1 MRYISFDIETIPG
14 DFEELSESQQE
25 YWLRGAST
33 YEERDKKKGEMAL
46 TALTGRVVCICLALF
61 TIDENG
67 NKVIEKK
74 MAFSVDNS
82 EDSFVLSNSEEL
94 PKEKTKTQLSDGS
107 ECLIGSEEWLLQIF
121 WKIIEKY
128 KDCTLVSFNGRGFDA
143 PFLMHRSAIYHLRPT
158 RNLMEG
164 TKFNYSKHIDLLDE
178 LTFYSPSSSGPT
190 RRFNFDFYARA
201 FGIVSPK
208 AEGVDGSK
216 VSDYFAQGKIIEIA
230 EYCLRDVVAT
240 IELFEFWNKY
250 LNFKR

>member
-1 MRYISFDIETIPG
+1 
-14 DFEELSESQQE
+14 
-25 YWLRGAST
+25 
-33 YEERDKKKGEMAL
+33 
-46 TALTGRVVCICLALF
+46 
-61 TIDENG
+61 
-67 NKVIEKK
+67 
-74 MAFSVDNS
+74 
-82 EDSFVLSNSEEL
+82 
-94 PKEKTKTQLSDGS
+94 
-107 ECLIGSEEWLLQIF
+107 
-121 WKIIEKY
+121 
-128 KDCTLVSFNGRGFDA
+128 
-143 PFLMHRSAIYHLRPT
+143 MHRSAIYHLRPT